1 MYHESIGHDAI
12 EGYKPMAFSNRVMN
26 MCAGSGAVPS
36 VRAASTDEALKAL
49 GIARTHVDGLVPDGV
64 AARAISHNPDI
75 FQLVDLGRRDRLSFI
90 AFLPLT
96 EPGARALVEGAF
108 SGSNPDLSMV
118 CRQGQQPSAIYIWLI
133 FAPSALRATLRAL
146 APLLGRLAP
155 SGCPL
160 FTRAATRH
168 TARLFPAMG
177 FERASAVYPRAADD
191 LLVLR
196 PRSGCP
202 EFGALP
208 PAGRARRVGV
218 RVARTL
224 EDIMKCFS
232 VRAATYMAE
241 QECPFDEEFDG
252 NDFCATHFVGE
263 VDGEPAGCIRVR
275 YFSEFVKLERLAVR
289 HEYRSSRLSF
299 VLVREALAYCQR
311 KGYRRAYG
319 HSRSDLT
326 RFWGMF
332 GFKPI
337 AGRQAFTFSDAEY
350 VELEA
355 TLPET
360 GDRLHIGH
368 DPYVLIRP
376 EGDWDRPGP
385 LDLSAARSAQRPRRS
400 RLPARQPRESAGE
413 GQRIRRTG

>member
-1 MYHESIGHDAI
+1 
-12 EGYKPMAFSNRVMN
+12 
-26 MCAGSGAVPS
+26 
-36 VRAASTDEALKAL
+36 
-49 GIARTHVDGLVPDGV
+49 
-64 AARAISHNPDI
+64 
-75 FQLVDLGRRDRLSFI
+75 
-90 AFLPLT
+90 
-96 EPGARALVEGAF
+96 
-108 SGSNPDLSMV
+108 
-118 CRQGQQPSAIYIWLI
+118 
-133 FAPSALRATLRAL
+133 
-146 APLLGRLAP
+146 
-155 SGCPL
+155 
-160 FTRAATRH
+160 
-168 TARLFPAMG
+168 MG